1 MKTGIYGSRILLW
14 YEKENTRR
22 TLKGNDGNKCNE

>member
-1 MKTGIYGSRILLW
+1 MKTGIYGSRILLG

-22 TLKGNDGNKCNE
+22 ILKCDIERLLY